1 MSTVKKVIAAITAVI
16 GKVSTDLPTG
26 CRLFVFLCEF
36 TGGKNCDDRREPLSH
51 EVSVTSL
58 LLH

>member
-1 MSTVKKVIAAITAVI
+1 MSTVKKVIATITAVI

-36 TGGKNCDDRREPLSH
+36 TGGKIVMTAENHYLMK
-51 EVSVTSL
+51 
-58 LLH
+58 